1 MNRTTSA
8 YFKRNFRCFEIPQ
21 AYVISWFWE
30 TVYRVLWC
38 IRNWVGGCRKQDG
51 QLKVKSYALRTLTP
65 AKKNYHLHTPAKKNS
80 HLDPAKLEFLALKWA
95 ITDRFRDYLLY
106 GSPFDVYTDNNP
118 LTYVLTTAKLNATGL
133 RWVADLANFSF
144 KIHYRSGTKNKSAYY
159 LSRHLIHEVEQ
170 LQKDSNTVI
179 NSEKISLYN
188 SITNAHYNS
197 HTDIVLQLNS
207 VDNMASVRTEQL
219 IESQLIESDERIS

>member
-1 MNRTTSA
+1 M
-8 YFKRNFRCFEIPQ
+8 
-21 AYVISWFWE
+21 
-30 TVYRVLWC
+30 
-38 IRNWVGGCRKQDG
+38 
-51 QLKVKSYALRTLTP
+51 
-65 AKKNYHLHTPAKKNS
+65 
-80 HLDPAKLEFLALKWA
+80 
-95 ITDRFRDYLLY
+95 Y

-144 KIHYRSGTKNKSAYY
+144 KINYRSGTKNKSAYY

-179 NSEKISLYN
+179 NSDKIRLCN

>member
-1 MNRTTSA
+1 M
-8 YFKRNFRCFEIPQ
+8 
-21 AYVISWFWE
+21 
-30 TVYRVLWC
+30 
-38 IRNWVGGCRKQDG
+38 
-51 QLKVKSYALRTLTP
+51 
-65 AKKNYHLHTPAKKNS
+65 
-80 HLDPAKLEFLALKWA
+80 
-95 ITDRFRDYLLY
+95 Y

-144 KIHYRSGTKNKSAYY
+144 KINYRSGTKNKSAYY

-179 NSEKISLYN
+179 NSDKISLCN